1 MTQIARWISILA
13 HPFVMVAVLVAV
25 PAMRQSSGNA
35 VQSELV
41 VVLAVVV
48 PIAVL
53 MVRQVRRGRWSNVDA
68 SKPSERPAL
77 FLVALTGLV
86 AALGWLLLND
96 PHSFLVRGMLVTA
109 AFLLLAAVLTR
120 WVKLSLHVA
129 FAALAATALVL
140 LGSAVGYALV
150 AVVPMVFWS
159 RLVLA
164 RHSVHELLVGLALG
178 VLYRAR
184 ARLVLTSVVQCAVG
198 VASTRCATKSA
209 DWRIDM
215 VKGLGTVIYHV
226 TDLNRRGRGI
236 RLHSSRSRTS
246 TNRSTSASTSPATS
260 WGSIPIRRG
269 HGLDPVAA
277 SRTGALPR
285 SRARSNTF
293 VHAGA
298 TVVTPIQDVGDGIK
312 VATVADPFGEPDRPD
327 REPALR
333 IAEGIVTTTRVQS

>member
-25 PAMRQSSGNA
+25 TAMRQSSANA

-140 LGSAVGYALV
+140 LGSAVGYVLA

-164 RHSVHELLVGLALG
+164 RHSVHELLVGFALG
-178 VLYRAR
+178 VLTG
-184 ARLVLTSVVQCAVG
+184 LVLV
-198 VASTRCATKSA
+198 
-209 DWRIDM
+209 W
-215 VKGLGTVIYHV
+215 
-226 TDLNRRGRGI
+226 
-236 RLHSSRSRTS
+236 
-246 TNRSTSASTSPATS
+246 
-260 WGSIPIRRG
+260 
-269 HGLDPVAA
+269 
-277 SRTGALPR
+277 
-285 SRARSNTF
+285 F
-293 VHAGA
+293 
-298 TVVTPIQDVGDGIK
+298 
-312 VATVADPFGEPDRPD
+312 
-327 REPALR
+327 
-333 IAEGIVTTTRVQS
+333 